1 MSASRTIE
9 FCALSFD
16 IQFDFLMKLIVGL
29 GNPGEIYINSRH
41 NIGFSV
47 VRALSHF
54 FKISLKKDTGT
65 FSLSGK
71 SKIKNQNIIL
81 AMPLTFMNLSG
92 IAVKFLLKKYKIDLD
107 NVLVVCDDLDLEY
120 GRIKIRPYGSSGGH
134 RGLESIIKFLNSDKI
149 SRLRIGIGRPAPNM
163 DAVSFVLSSFTK
175 KEKAQIKNTIE
186 KAVACCQ
193 VWALEGITKSM
204 NIFNRT
210 VNLK

>member
-1 MSASRTIE
+1 
-9 FCALSFD
+9 LSFD

-47 VRALSHF
+47 VRALSRF

-71 SKIKNQNIIL
+71 SKVKNQNIIL

-92 IAVKFLLKKYKIDLD
+92 IAVKSLLKKYKIDLD
-107 NVLVVCDDLDLEY
+107 NLLVICDDLDLEY

-163 DAVSFVLSSFTK
+163 DAASFVLSSFTK

-186 KAVACCQ
+186 KAAACCQ

-204 NIFNRT
+204 NIFNKRSQ
-210 VNLK
+210 NE